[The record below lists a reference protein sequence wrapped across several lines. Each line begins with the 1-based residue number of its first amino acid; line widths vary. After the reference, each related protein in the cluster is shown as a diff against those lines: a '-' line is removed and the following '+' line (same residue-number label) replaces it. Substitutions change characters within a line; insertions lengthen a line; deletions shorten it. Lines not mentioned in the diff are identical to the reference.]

1 MYSAGG
7 HAGMTSTLA
16 DLKSLVENLD
26 LKRIATLA
34 RHVDL
39 GKLLRLLSELEPDD
53 LVHLASQ
60 ARTKHSKRPLPAVDG
75 DFYGLRST
83 LLPEEDAILR
93 RVREFM
99 EREVAPIAND
109 FWLRSEF
116 PHHLIPKLAAL
127 DIAGMAFKGYG
138 FPGRSCVLEGFV
150 AEEIARVDVSMSTF
164 FGVQSG
170 LAMGSIYLCGSEEQ
184 KQAYLPK
191 MRAFELLGAFGLTEP
206 EVGSG
211 AALGLTTTCR
221 RDGDTWILNG
231 KKKWIGN
238 ATFADFT
245 IIWARDVGDGNVK
258 GFLVDRD
265 TPGFTATKIEDK
277 MALRIVQNAEITLL
291 DCRVPEAK
299 RLANASSFKD
309 TARVLRMTRAGVAWQ
324 AVGCARGAYEH
335 TVKYVQTRAQF
346 GRPIGSFQMVQ
357 DLVAHMLSQL
367 TAMQTMVHRLS
378 QLQDAGELKDEHA
391 SLAKVF
397 CSVGCR
403 EVVSQ
408 ARELHGGNGILLSH
422 DVARFVADAEAIYSY
437 EGTKQV
443 NSLIVGRAVTG
454 FSAFV

>member
-1 MYSAGG
+1 MSNPLVELR
-7 HAGMTSTLA
+7 SI
-16 DLKSLVENLD
+16 VENLD

-39 GKLLRLLSELEPDD
+39 GKLLRLLSQLEAAD
-53 LVHLASQ
+53 LAHLASQ
-60 ARTKHSKRPLPAVDG
+60 VKSKHRTTPLPEING
-75 DFYGLRST
+75 DFYGLRRKLT
-83 LLPEEDAILR
+83 PEDDAVLV
-93 RVREFM
+93 RVSEFM
-99 EREVAPIAND
+99 QSEVAPIVND
-109 FWLRSEF
+109 YWLKGEF
-116 PHHLIPKLAAL
+116 PHQVIPKLAEL
-127 DIAGMAFKGYG
+127 GIAGMTLKGYG
-138 FPGRSCVLEGFV
+138 LPGRSCLLEGFV
-150 AEEIARVDVSMSTF
+150 AQEIARVDVSMSTF

-170 LAMGSIYLCGSEEQ
+170 LAMGSIYLCGSEDQ
-184 KQAYLPK
+184 KRLYLPK
-191 MRAFELLGAFGLTEP
+191 MQKFELIGAFGLTEP
-206 EVGSG
+206 DVGSG

-221 RDGDTWILNG
+221 RDGDEWVLNG

-238 ATFADFT
+238 ATFSDFT
-245 IIWARDVGDGNVK
+245 IIWARDEADQRVL
-258 GFLVDRD
+258 GFIVDRE
-265 TPGFTATKIEDK
+265 TPGFVATKIQDK
-277 MALRIVQNAEITLL
+277 MALRIVQNAEITLT
-291 DCRVPEAK
+291 DCRVAESK

-309 TARVLRMTRAGVAWQ
+309 TATVLRMTRAGVAWQ

-335 TVKYVQTRAQF
+335 TVRYVQTRQQF

-367 TAMQTMVHRLS
+367 TAMQAMVYRLS
-378 QLQDAGELKDEHA
+378 ELQDAGELTDEHA

-408 ARELHGGNGILLSH
+408 ARELHGGNGILLSY